1 MSIFQ
6 MIKSGKCGVTI
17 TLFNK
22 QNSIVLQEFQIF
34 DVKPTLKFFKD
45 RFKPFKK
52 TDDAYLMRITST
64 PSCKVKEIKL

>member
-6 MIKSGKCGVTI
+6 MTKSGKCDVTV

-22 QNSIVLQEFQIF
+22 QNDMVLQESRTF

-52 TDDAYLMRITST
+52 TDEVYLMRITST